1 MNHSK
6 LSMDINLNI
15 QMQDLM
21 KISVIEK
28 SKKRGNQWS

>member
-28 SKKRGNQWS
+28 SNKRGNQWS